1 MGLTDVLFGR
11 KKLKGAKLDRLFAL
25 STAQITLETEL
36 GLKPAGVAAVCFK
49 PLSAGEFA
57 RAEQEIDE
65 LLGVTAQST
74 GATVRRRSD
83 SLGFQW
89 LVVRDPDF
97 EDLVTTVNLVSTELD
112 SRGFGAQ
119 LLAALFAFEGGKDPD
134 RPDVPRL
141 RLQDRHV
148 LAVHPDRRRP
158 QPRQRRGAPPQE
170 RAREGAPDR
179 APARALARALRR
191 PAGVAARPP
200 ASPGSTLRRT

>member
-36 GLKPAGVAAVCFK
+36 GLEPAGVAAVCFK
-49 PLSAGEFA
+49 PLSAGEFS

-83 SLGFQW
+83 AFGFQW
-89 LVVRDPDF
+89 LVVHDPDF

-112 SRGFGAQ
+112 ARGFGSQ
-119 LLAALFAFEGGKDPD
+119 LLAALFAFADPKND
-134 RPDVPRL
+134 RRVFLVYGYKTGTFWPFIPTGDGQDRDNAEEL
-141 RLQDRHV
+141 RLKNE
-148 LAVHPDRRRP
+148 LEGELPIEP
-158 QPRQRRGAPPQE
+158 QLERWLGLFDAP
-170 RAREGAPDR
+170 
-179 APARALARALRR
+179 LH
-191 PAGVAARPP
+191 
-200 ASPGSTLRRT
+200 